1 MNIFTNDEKRFIKRV
16 VVSTKRDL
24 EGLDLDPLKKDDL
37 LKIVNTSRS
46 RGYVVARSID
56 NGKDMNIYESIKSK
70 LGEPIKPRIERIME
84 QNQKHAEGIIK
95 RINESFAPRIKQ
107 KKQEVEDMIQER
119 DDALMK
125 IENKLVDELNQLKTK
140 ELDLVNRQEVIKN
153 AREKIEREM
162 KYKKKHEHEDG
173 TDGMDKC
180 WECGEWFKS
189 GAGIASHMRARHP
202 ELNN

>member
-1 MNIFTNDEKRFIKRV
+1 MFTDNEKRFIKRV
-16 VVSTKRDL
+16 VVSTKKDL
-24 EGLDLDPLKKDDL
+24 EGLNLDPLNKKDL

-46 RGYVVARSID
+46 RGYVIARSID
-56 NGKDMNIYESIKSK
+56 NGKDMGIYKSIKEK
-70 LGEPIKPRIERIME
+70 LGEPIKPRIDRIME
-84 QNQKHAEGIIK
+84 QNRKHAEGLIK

-119 DDALMK
+119 DNALME
-125 IENKLVDELNQLKTK
+125 IENKLINELNQLKVK
-140 ELDLVNRQEVIKN
+140 ELDLITRQEVIKM

-162 KYKKKHEHEDG
+162 KYKKKQEHEDG

-202 ELNN
+202 ELKSD